1 MQYDVYF
8 FDKRKTLIIF
18 GCIMCLMAVDKR
30 NMQAAIF
37 FSFFF
42 YFSTKICLEHSF
54 EMPPQDASYPL

>member
-8 FDKRKTLIIF
+8 FDKRKILIIF

-37 FSFFF
+37 FSFFLF
-42 YFSTKICLEHSF
+42 LHENMFGALI
-54 EMPPQDASYPL
+54 